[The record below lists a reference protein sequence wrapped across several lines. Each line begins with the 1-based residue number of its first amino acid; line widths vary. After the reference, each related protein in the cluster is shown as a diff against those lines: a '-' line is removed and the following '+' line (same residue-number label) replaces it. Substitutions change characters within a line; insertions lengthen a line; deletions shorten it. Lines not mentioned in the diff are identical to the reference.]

1 MAATDNTEQAPI
13 RLGTALSKS
22 LDNLEETIRKRAY
35 ELFLDRDSNEEDSMG
50 DWMRAQSEV
59 LAPIELELKDQK
71 NNIVAE
77 CNLKGF
83 SAKEIEIEVENGFL
97 RVFGSHRESSKKKDK
112 GATTTES
119 KSRYFFQ
126 SAQLP
131 AAVDLDKASAKLL
144 KNGKLKVTLPK
155 PAAAKKKKS

>member
-1 MAATDNTEQAPI
+1 MP
-13 RLGTALSKS
+13 
-22 LDNLEETIRKRAY
+22 
-35 ELFLDRDSNEEDSMG
+35 
-50 DWMRAQSEV
+50 WMRAQSEV
-59 LAPIELELKDQK
+59 LAPVEFEVKEQK

-97 RVFGSHRESSKKKDK
+97 RVFGSHQESSEKKNK

-119 KSRYFFQ
+119 KSTYFFQ

-131 AAVDLDKASAKLL
+131 AAVDPDKASAKLL

-155 PAAAKKKKS
+155 VAAGKKKK